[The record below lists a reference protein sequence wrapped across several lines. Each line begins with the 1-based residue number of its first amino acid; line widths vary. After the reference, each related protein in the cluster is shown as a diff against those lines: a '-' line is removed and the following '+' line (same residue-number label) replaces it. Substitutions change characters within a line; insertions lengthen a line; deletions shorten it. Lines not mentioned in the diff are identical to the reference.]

1 MAGAEPYPVAPA
13 DAPEQVRHQW
23 RILGLASSKESFA
36 TTKAHPQ
43 PEEMDGDGRM
53 EVAPQCT
60 PAAAGH
66 GLQQSHARNADQ
78 KSLRKDR
85 LTVPAA

>member
-1 MAGAEPYPVAPA
+1 MAPA

-23 RILGLASSKESFA
+23 RILGLANSKESFA
-36 TTKAHPQ
+36 ATKAHPQ
-43 PEEMDGDGRM
+43 PQEKGGDGM
-53 EVAPQCT
+53 EALLHAPT
-60 PAAAGH
+60 AAGR
-66 GLQQSHARNADQ
+66 GLQQAHARNANQ